1 MCRVVSR
8 ETSQEWDAGKDFVLC
23 CKRMLIVSDEISTCK
38 LVLD

>member
-23 CKRMLIVSDEISTCK
+23 RKRMLIRFGRNID
-38 LVLD
+38 L